1 MEFKEV
7 IGRRRSIRY
16 FVPYWPA
23 EREKIQTILEAAR
36 LASCAVNATFIFME
50 HTTVQV
56 WLASL
61 QRQTQLGL
69 QACQEGLYIL
79 AAFCAYVGQS
89 LDAIIATCLR
99 DTPEGKIIHR
109 RNRQHYTAQIDA
121 FQRQVAGGL
130 RQQVQYG
137 RVVRSFLIHN
147 GVMLQ
152 AGWQYSTQAEKG

>member
-1 MEFKEV
+1 MEASDVFMAHV
-7 IGRRRSIRY
+7 T
-16 FVPYWPA
+16 V
-23 EREKIQTILEAAR
+23 QTWLSSLPQQTR
-36 LASCAVNATFIFME
+36 LAPQERQE
-50 HTTVQV
+50 H
-56 WLASL
+56 LH
-61 QRQTQLGL
+61 
-69 QACQEGLYIL
+69 IL

-89 LDAIIATCLR
+89 PDAIIAACLR
-99 DTPEGKIIHR
+99 DTPEGKIIHS